1 MMRRREIL
9 RSSALFTMGALS
21 TAILGSCG
29 TQTSQN
35 NPVGGGSSPSPLR
48 VALIPWL
55 GWGSVQIADVKGF
68 FKEEGIEVEQTVFQ
82 TVSEINTALLS
93 GKVDLAWLVALDL
106 LVLAEKKP
114 DLKFIYAC
122 DYSGEVDAV
131 VGYGIDTPDDLKGK
145 KFAREDIPYEVVFTG
160 EYLKSVDISEKD
172 VQILSM
178 AVPDAAAAFV
188 AGKVDATAIYEPF
201 IGKALKE
208 RPGSK
213 VLYTAKGTNTIV
225 NGLAGSAKVLEDRRS
240 DVVAY
245 LRAINKGIKFST
257 ENAPEANEIVAKWTG
272 ITAKEVAEQLSK
284 VKLLDMAQNNS
295 IVFNANDPL
304 NVMKSIDAAAP
315 LLMKASKIAKA
326 PKGETLVDASFVKGL

>member
-1 MMRRREIL
+1 MRRREIL
-9 RSSALFTMGALS
+9 RSSALFALGALS
-21 TAILGSCG
+21 TTTLGSCG
-29 TQTSQN
+29 NQAAQN
-35 NPVGGGSSPSPLR
+35 KPVGGAGNPFPLR
-48 VALIPWL
+48 VAMVPWL
-55 GWGSVQIADVKGF
+55 GWGSAQIADVKGF
-68 FKEEGIEVEQTVFQ
+68 FKEEGIEVQQTVFQ
-82 TVSEINTALLS
+82 TVSEVNTALLS

-106 LVLAEKKP
+106 LVLTEKTP

-131 VGYGIDTPDDLKGK
+131 VGHDIETPTDIKGK
-145 KFAREDIPYEVVFTG
+145 KIAREDIPYEVVFTG
-160 EYLKSVDISEKD
+160 EYLESVGLTDKD
-172 VQILSM
+172 VQILSL

-188 AGKVDATAIYEPF
+188 AGKVDAAVIYEPF
-201 IGKALKE
+201 VGKALKE

-213 VLYTAKGTNTIV
+213 ILYTAKGTNTIA
-225 NGLAGSAKVLEDRRS
+225 NGLAGSSQVLQDRRS